1 MTKIRLK
8 TFHIACLLLVCS
20 WSASVNSKSNSH
32 SNGNST
38 KGIIRYQQNFDTKL
52 NHLVVDNVGSRVS
65 FFCLRLM
72 VSFIII
78 RLIVARRS
86 HFLHPFERVCACN
99 YFVRLHVLLQLFP
112 WELYENG
119 WKNNGNFILS
129 RGVEVSRLQRDK
141 LIKKK
146 LHSTGVSMDTH
157 DERVIF
163 R

>member
-38 KGIIRYQQNFDTKL
+38 KGIIRYQQNFETKL

-65 FFCLRLM
+65 FDNILQCAASSNKLSSCYQTYCRLSTPFFQLLRLQS
-72 VSFIII
+72 VS
-78 RLIVARRS
+78 LDSS
-86 HFLHPFERVCACN
+86 H
-99 YFVRLHVLLQLFP
+99 
-112 WELYENG
+112 
-119 WKNNGNFILS
+119 GNLTTVGKIMEIFS
-129 RGVEVSRLQRDK
+129 RGSWLQRDK
-141 LIKKK
+141 LIKKCAS
-146 LHSTGVSMDTH
+146 HSTGGVSIVTH